1 MTDLRVSQGPLEVL
15 YAPDITVKV
24 SQAALELVIRGMSGA
39 DTTQTWLQVS
49 QAVVEVLVPFEQEPV
64 VEPGTSFGP
73 LIWAEFSAPDATT
86 HVWAPVDLPD
96 PSTYYHGFKSA
107 KILGFGPVVRALSD
121 ENGDYESQRFEVVLS
136 DIDRTIRGWLGTEAT
151 RLLVNKLLVM
161 RMISDTGRRALE
173 RPRTVAIGLVRSY
186 RLH

>member
-1 MTDLRVSQGPLEVL
+1 M
-15 YAPDITVKV
+15 K
-24 SQAALELVIRGMSGA
+24 AALEARLA
-39 DTTQTWLQVS
+39 QT
-49 QAVVEVLVPFEQEPV
+49 VVEVLMPYEPEIIV
-64 VEPGTSFGP
+64 VTAESFGP
-73 LIWAEFSAPDATT
+73 LVWAEFSAPDAST